1 MNPVNDVHV
10 AIIRYFTAE
19 KRESLLFMLVGMAA
33 VAAAV
38 FLWRTGSP
46 WRGMGYPLAAVALI
60 QLVVGGTVYFRTDAQ
75 TLALHK
81 QLAIE
86 PRAYVAAET
95 SRMEKIQKS
104 FVLYRWIEIAL
115 LALGVLGFFLLRGRQ
130 TLWAASIGLM
140 LQSALMLG
148 MDFVAER
155 RAEVYVEQIRG
166 LADVLD

>member
-1 MNPVNDVHV
+1 VNPVNDMHV

-46 WRGMGYPLAAVALI
+46 WRGMGYPLAAIALI

-81 QLAIE
+81 QLAVE

-95 SRMEKIQKS
+95 PRMEKVQKS
-104 FVLYRWIEIAL
+104 FALYRWIEIAL
-115 LALGVLGFFLLRGRQ
+115 LAVGVLGFFLLRDRQ

-155 RAEVYVEQIRG
+155 RAEVYCEQIRR
-166 LADVLD
+166 LADVLG